1 MAGEI
6 NWQKSLKNALGS
18 AGNENKLLLVDFYSP
33 T

>member
-1 MAGEI
+1 MAVEI
-6 NWQKSLKNALGS
+6 KWQKSLKSALES